1 MKMNNTQKKLF
12 ALFTAL
18 SVIVSGA
25 SAFAEVS
32 LPGSAGMTIIVPSGT
47 ELYVGEKPKEKRAD
61 KNYVPFT
68 EQTPR
73 EVTGNEYHFEL
84 TEGNTYNYR
93 VTSDDYVTYTGKFKY
108 AEAQSLEITEEM
120 LASGGKTKTTVDK
133 NVTSNSGWNV
143 ADIYLNINP
152 QGYLKLNEV
161 GDTYQ
166 LVNLRT
172 WQATDTVTANYFIEP
187 DYHYEVIDENGNADD
202 SVVTVSDSGV
212 VEAVGEGVAIVLVTY
227 DALNYANG
235 GGGPFFGAIWQENTG
250 VFVVG
255 VGLADSGIDTN
266 MTINDGRNRP
276 GVKLAGDKIDA
287 EHDVIYFTG
296 DTGTYSFKPT
306 TADCFV
312 SVANPKV
319 GSKMTFSGFET
330 VEQNPDL
337 SYDIPLKTG
346 RNIVKL
352 EKDGAVEYQIITAK
366 KVSITINGGEKVHP
380 GDELNIVFDTLYHPA
395 NKLASLYNMSA
406 APIYKSEVFE
416 GKVIGGVSSQYNFA
430 SYTESQNIGHI
441 LKAVDQW
448 GSVSYSK
455 DSILTVPTDYEYD
468 ALTLTDGV
476 LYVSGW
482 GDSYGHHRN
491 ITLTEGRVPN
501 NDAGAKDGVLGRL
514 PDIEI
519 PIVKTDSELDSISLT
534 TDDVKTTYVTGS
546 SFDTTNLVVTANY
559 TDGTTQLA
567 TNYTV
572 TPQILT
578 ENDTKVTI
586 TYKGKTADIDV
597 LVATHLVDSLEI
609 ATPPTKTSYKAGE
622 MFDPTGMVVRAVYT
636 DLLKADL
643 VKYTYAPNRELE
655 VDDTE
660 VTITFDGKSVTTPI
674 TVSENTG
681 GGSTENKNVTVKFTL
696 YGDSRHGTDGTTHTM
711 AAGNLEKWIANKS
724 VTVPKDSCVIDVIA
738 KGLATVGMPYSNPSG
753 NYIESINGLAEGSN
767 GPLSGWMYML
777 NGHYPNLGLGE
788 NTVKSGDVI
797 VMHYTDDYTKEKA
810 SESFG
815 GGSTTVKTDTAKKN
829 DTKADE
835 TDYESVIKQ
844 TSAGLVKS
852 VPNPA
857 LSQTGGG
864 WLILGLARGEYNAP
878 SGYYDGYYENV
889 CKTLK
894 EKNGVLHDTKYTEY
908 ARVTLALTAIG
919 KNPAACGGYDLTAPL
934 SDYGKVTAQGLNGP
948 VFALIALDSNGY
960 SDEDI
965 RSRYVSYILS
975 MQNNDGGF
983 KLTKSS
989 GSDVDITA
997 MSLIALS
1004 RYSENK
1010 AVKSAIDKALAY
1022 ISKNQNSNGTFGTV
1036 ASAETNA
1043 QVLTAMTML
1052 GIDIND
1058 SRFVKKNK
1066 TVLDGLMLFNVNSA
1080 GFSHTLSTDK
1090 VNAMATEQALYAL
1103 VAYDRS
1109 VKGKNTL
1116 YDMTD
1121 VKSSIST
1128 SSTEFGLV
1136 GKHEDVK
1143 LMPII
1148 KDGAMFGDISDS
1160 AYKTAIE
1167 ELAARG
1173 IVDGKDEGEFEPTAT
1188 MTRAEFAAITVRAL
1202 GLDVNGEKIF
1212 DDVSENDW
1220 YYGCVA
1226 TAFKY
1231 GIING
1236 VTDSEFNPNG
1246 TITRAETAVMLERV
1260 AKLCGNVTDI
1270 NENKVKD
1277 VLAQF
1282 DDYMNIVEWSANS
1295 VAWCVDNAVMPSD
1308 ELEIKANEHIKRE
1321 ESAYML
1327 YRVMEL
1333 SKLV

>member
-1 MKMNNTQKKLF
+1 MNNTQKKLL
-12 ALFTAL
+12 ALLTAL
-18 SVIVSGA
+18 SVIGSGA
-25 SAFAEVS
+25 SAFAEVE
-32 LPGSAGMTIIVPSGT
+32 AGMTIIVPSGT
-47 ELYVGEKPKEKRAD
+47 ELFVGEKLKENRTEKH
-61 KNYVPFT
+61 YIPFT

-73 EVTGNEYHFEL
+73 EVLVNEYHFDL
-84 TEGNTYNYR
+84 TDGNTYNYR

-108 AEAQSLEITEEM
+108 SGAQSLVITEEM
-120 LASGGKTKTTVDK
+120 LAADGKTKTTVDK

-152 QGYLKLNEV
+152 QGYLKLDAV

-166 LVNLRT
+166 IVNLRT
-172 WQATDTVTANYFIEP
+172 WQATDSLTANYFIEP
-187 DYHYEVIDENGNADD
+187 DYRYEVIDENGNADD
-202 SVVTVSDSGV
+202 SVVTISDSGV
-212 VEAVGEGVAIVLVTY
+212 VEAVGEGRAIVLVTY
-227 DALNYANG
+227 DALNYVNG
-235 GGGPFFGAIWQENTG
+235 LGGPFFGAIWPENTG

-255 VGLADSGIDTN
+255 VGQGDSGIDTN
-266 MTINDGRNRP
+266 MTINDGRNRA
-276 GVKLAGDKIDA
+276 GVKLAGDNIDA

-296 DTGTYSFKPT
+296 DTGQYSFKPT
-306 TADCFV
+306 TSDCSV
-312 SVANPKV
+312 SVANPTV
-319 GSKMTFSGFET
+319 GSKMTFSGFEN
-330 VEQNPDL
+330 VEQNSDL
-337 SYDIPLKTG
+337 SFDIPLKTG
-346 RNIVKL
+346 RNIVKI
-352 EKDGAVEYQIITAK
+352 EKDGAVEYQVITAK
-366 KVSITINGGEKVHP
+366 KVSVTINDGEKVRP

-395 NKLASLYNMSA
+395 NKLASLYNMTA
-406 APIYKSEVFE
+406 APIYKSEAFE

-430 SYTESQNIGHI
+430 SYAESQNVGHI
-441 LKAVDQW
+441 LKAVDTW
-448 GSVSYSK
+448 GAVSYSK
-455 DSILTVPTDYEYD
+455 DSTLTVPADYEYD
-468 ALTLTDGV
+468 TLTLTDGV

-491 ITLTEGRVPN
+491 ITLTEGRAPN

-519 PIVKTDSELDSISLT
+519 PIVKTDSELESISLT

-546 SFDTTNLVVTANY
+546 AFDTTNLVVTANY
-559 TDGTTQLA
+559 ADGTKQLA

-572 TPQILT
+572 TPQVLS

-597 LVATHLVDSLEI
+597 SVATRLVDSLEI
-609 ATPPTKTSYKAGE
+609 AAPPTKTSYKAGE
-622 MFDPTGMVVRAVYT
+622 MFDPTGMIVRAVYT
-636 DLLKADL
+636 DTSKADL
-643 VKYTYAPNRELE
+643 EKYTYTPNRELE
-655 VDDTE
+655 VGDTE

-696 YGDSRHGTDGTTHTM
+696 YGDSRHGTSGTTHTM
-711 AAGNLEKWIANKS
+711 AAGNLEKWIANTS

-738 KGLATVGMPYSNPSG
+738 KALAIAGMPYSNPSG

-767 GPLSGWMYML
+767 GTLSGWMYTL
-777 NGHYPNLGLGE
+777 NGSYPNLGVSE
-788 NTVKSGDVI
+788 NVVKNGDVI

-815 GGSTTVKTDTAKKN
+815 SGSTTVKTDTAKKD
-829 DTKADE
+829 DTKAEE
-835 TDYESVIKQ
+835 TDYENVIKQ

-852 VPNPA
+852 VPNPSLA
-857 LSQTGGG
+857 QTGGE
-864 WLILGLARGEYNAP
+864 WLILGLARSGYNVP
-878 SGYYDGYYENV
+878 NGYYDGYYENV

-919 KNPAACGGYDLTAPL
+919 KNPADCEGYDVTAPL
-934 SDYGKVTAQGLNGP
+934 SDYDKVTAQGLNGP
-948 VFALIALDSNGY
+948 IFALIALDSNGY
-960 SDEDI
+960 GDEDI

-975 MQNNDGGF
+975 MQNGDGGF

-989 GSDVDITA
+989 DSDVDITA
-997 MSLIALS
+997 MSLSALS
-1004 RYSENK
+1004 RYSEDK
-1010 AVKSAIDKALAY
+1010 AVKSAIDKALTY
-1022 ISKNQNSNGTFGTV
+1022 ISKKQNSNGTFGTA

-1043 QVLTAMTML
+1043 QVLTAMATL
-1052 GIDIND
+1052 GIDINN

-1066 TVLDGLMLFNVNSA
+1066 TVLDGLMLFNVNSS

-1090 VNAMATEQALYAL
+1090 VNAMATEQALYSL

-1109 VKGKNTL
+1109 VKGMNTL

-1121 VKSSIST
+1121 AESSMGT
-1128 SSTEFGLV
+1128 SGTEFGLA

-1143 LMPII
+1143 PMPII

-1167 ELAARG
+1167 ELASRG
-1173 IVDGKDEGEFEPTAT
+1173 IVDGKDEGEFDPTAT

-1226 TAFKY
+1226 AAFKY

-1260 AKLCGNVTDI
+1260 AKLCGNMTDI

-1282 DDYMNIVEWSANS
+1282 DDYMSIAEWSANS